1 MFRLH
6 LDAGYRKM
14 MVLEFAK
21 GMIHY
26 LDEADGTV
34 AIMGPLQPGEGYAM
48 DELVDLA
55 ELGIEYDEPVMEEE
69 EEVDEEQD

>member
-14 MVLEFAK
+14 MVLEFTK

-34 AIMGPLQPGEGYAM
+34 VVTGPLQPGEGYTM

-55 ELGIEYDEPVMEEE
+55 ELGIEYDEPVTEEE
-69 EEVDEEQD
+69 ETEDAT